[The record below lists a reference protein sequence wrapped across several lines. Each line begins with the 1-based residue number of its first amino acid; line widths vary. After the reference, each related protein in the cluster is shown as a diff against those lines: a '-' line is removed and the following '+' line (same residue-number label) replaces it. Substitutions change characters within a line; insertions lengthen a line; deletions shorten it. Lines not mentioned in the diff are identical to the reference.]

1 MRRRRV
7 FISKRS
13 DMDCEARLVR
23 AMPPLPPYDGFMAVL
38 TFDQGADSL
47 VLSLGPKPP
56 VLSTG

>member
-1 MRRRRV
+1 M